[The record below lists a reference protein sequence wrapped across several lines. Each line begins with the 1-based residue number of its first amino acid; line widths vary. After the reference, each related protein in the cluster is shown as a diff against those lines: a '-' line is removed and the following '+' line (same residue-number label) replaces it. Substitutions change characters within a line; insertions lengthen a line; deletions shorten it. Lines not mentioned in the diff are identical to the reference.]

1 MNHLIPVIG
10 YFLFTFCYLI
20 QLLMSINKDNM
31 YIICGTILLSFGYFE
46 LFLKY
51 YNEMK
56 EHKEVKGHNEKKDY
70 KEKKHNK
77 QKKWNKTGNLI
88 LFIYIFMSYLLPI
101 NRHKHLTDVFSLIAH
116 LIIITNLDSNFS
128 NILFILYYI
137 SYAMATLEEDSI
149 LNKIKLL
156 ASLFLIYYNGQHAYE
171 HYILKKTDKK
181 H

>member
-10 YFLFTFCYLI
+10 YFLFTFSYLI
-20 QLLMSINKDNM
+20 QLLNSINKDNM
-31 YIICGTILLSFGYFE
+31 YIIVGTILLSFGYFE
-46 LFLKY
+46 LFIKY

-56 EHKEVKGHNEKKDY
+56 EHNEKKGHNKDH

-88 LFIYIFMSYLLPI
+88 LFIFVLMSYFLPI
-101 NRHKHLTDVFSLIAH
+101 NKHKHLTDVFSLIAH

-128 NILFILYYI
+128 NILFTLYYL
-137 SYAMATLEEDSI
+137 SYAMATLEENTI

-156 ASLFLIYYNGQHAYE
+156 GSLFLIYYNGQHAYE
-171 HYILKKTDKK
+171 HYILKKKDKK